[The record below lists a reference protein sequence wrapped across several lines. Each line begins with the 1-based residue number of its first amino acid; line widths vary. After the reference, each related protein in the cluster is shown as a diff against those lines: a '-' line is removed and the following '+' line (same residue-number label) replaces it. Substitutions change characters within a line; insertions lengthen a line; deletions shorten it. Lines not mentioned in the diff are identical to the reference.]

1 MVEQSVLLLKKPFPQ
16 LPCLIFNCQ
25 WGLLCFASICY
36 HYSWKENQTNLH
48 LTDALPTASAWQ
60 AECIARLLHEPLSCW
75 CPMGHSVT
83 HQIDYP
89 HLFVHFQYLCLLCYQ
104 YLEENLNRVC
114 HMNSHW
120 LEINPSSSW
129 DIPWNVYGRTNISHL
144 TFSPSSQQ
152 GSGVRFLRNETLRY
166 FLNKGGISDTYNA
179 VSWWK

>member
-1 MVEQSVLLLKKPFPQ
+1 MILICTILWALLPLGKVILGHRKWVAWEARGCQLVLFICGVLCCYCTSV
-16 LPCLIFNCQ
+16 CVCV
-25 WGLLCFASICY
+25 CVCV
-36 HYSWKENQTNLH
+36 
-48 LTDALPTASAWQ
+48 
-60 AECIARLLHEPLSCW
+60 C
-75 CPMGHSVT
+75 VT